1 MLKVQNLSISFD
13 GKQVFEDLTF
23 IVNDKEK
30 VGLIGRN
37 GSGKTTLFK
46 ILSGRI
52 KDYEG
57 EVSIPKGY
65 KIGYLEQHLKFT
77 EKTVIEE
84 ACLALP
90 DYKRNCVWDA
100 EKILSQLGFSEEDK
114 RKNPQE
120 FSGGWQIRL
129 NLAKLLISEPNI
141 LLLDEPTNYLDIISI
156 RWLKQF
162 LKDYNGAIILIT
174 HDRSFMDDIIDHT
187 IIIHRGESIKITGNT
202 QDMYEKIATDEETYE
217 KSRINLNKKKEQI
230 QKYIDRFRYKA
241 RLASGVQSKIKM
253 VEKMGEKEKLSNI
266 ESLDFDFK
274 YKEFTGNS
282 NMVNIDDLSFGYGK
296 ENLLINRLSFKI
308 EKGDK
313 ICVIGK
319 NGKGKSTLLK
329 LLIGELKQLE
339 GSIKTNAKTEI
350 GYFGQTNIDRLNPNN
365 TIEEELRTVNISLP
379 RPIILAT
386 AGRMMFSGDNAQ
398 KRINVLSGGEK
409 SRVSLG
415 KIILTPCNL
424 LILDEPTNHLDMESC
439 EALCVAIENFKG
451 ASVIV
456 SHNEYL
462 LNNIANK
469 LIVFDDG
476 KVFLFEG
483 NYQDFLKKI
492 GWKSEIKVK
501 KIKEDKQ
508 KIIQDKPKFNKKEKD
523 KLEKIIFEKELML
536 EELLEKQDYKS
547 YGILQKEVEEL
558 MIKLEKMI
566 ELKTKNM
573 QNIE

>member
-1 MLKVQNLSISFD
+1 MLKVQDLSISFD
-13 GKQVFEDLTF
+13 GKQVFENLNF
-23 IVNDKEK
+23 VVNDKEK

-37 GSGKTTLFK
+37 GCGKTTLFK
-46 ILSGRI
+46 ILSGKT

-65 KIGYLEQHLKFT
+65 KVGYLEQHLQFT
-77 EKTVIEE
+77 QETVLEE

-90 DYKRNCVWDA
+90 EYKKEAIWDA
-100 EKILSQLGFSEEDK
+100 EKILTKLGFSEEDK
-114 RKNPQE
+114 QKSPQE

-174 HDRSFMDDIIDHT
+174 HDRTFMDEIIDHT
-187 IIIHRGESIKITGNT
+187 IIIYRGSSIKITGNT
-202 QDMYEKIATDEETYE
+202 QDMYDKIATDEETYE

-253 VEKMGEKEKLSNI
+253 VEKMGEMEKLSNI

-274 YKEFTGNS
+274 YQEFTGNA
-282 NMVNIDDLSFGYGK
+282 NMVNVDNLFFGYDK
-296 ENLLINRLSFKI
+296 DKPLIKDLSFKI
-308 EKGDK
+308 QKGDK
-313 ICVIGK
+313 VCVIGK
-319 NGKGKSTLLK
+319 NEKGKSTLLK
-329 LLIGELKQLE
+329 ILIGELQKDK
-339 GSIKTNAKTEI
+339 GDIVINAKTKI
-350 GYFGQTNIDRLNPNN
+350 GYFGQTNIDRLNLNN

-379 RPIILAT
+379 RTTILAT
-386 AGRMMFSGDNAQ
+386 AGKMLFSGDSAQ
-398 KRINVLSGGEK
+398 KRISVLSGGEK

-424 LILDEPTNHLDMESC
+424 LVLDEPTNHLDIESC
-439 EALCVAIENFKG
+439 EALCEAIENFKG
-451 ASVIV
+451 ASIIV

-469 LIVFDDG
+469 LIVFDND
-476 KVFLFEG
+476 KTFLFEG

-492 GWKSEIKVK
+492 GWVSEKENKIIKIEK
-501 KIKEDKQ
+501 NKTIKEEK
-508 KIIQDKPKFNKKEKD
+508 KFNKKEKD
-523 KLEKIIFEKELML
+523 KLENLIFQKELML
-536 EELLEKQDYKS
+536 EELLEKQDYKG
-547 YGILQKEVEEL
+547 YGILQKEVDEL
-558 MIKLEKMI
+558 MIKLDEMI
-566 ELKTKNM
+566 KIMKNKK
-573 QNIE
+573 

>member
-1 MLKVQNLSISFD
+1 MLKVQDLSISFD
-13 GKQVFEDLTF
+13 GKQIFDNLNF
-23 IVNDKEK
+23 IINDKEK

-37 GSGKTTLFK
+37 GCGKTTLFK
-46 ILSGRI
+46 ILSGKI

-65 KIGYLEQHLKFT
+65 KVGYLEQHLQFT
-77 EKTVIEE
+77 QETVLEE

-90 DYKRNCVWDA
+90 EYKKEATWDA
-100 EKILSQLGFSEEDK
+100 EKILTQLGFSEEDK
-114 RKNPQE
+114 QKSPQE

-174 HDRSFMDDIIDHT
+174 HDRTFMDEIIDHT
-187 IIIHRGESIKITGNT
+187 IIIYRGSSIKITGNT
-202 QDMYEKIATDEETYE
+202 QDMYDKIATDEETYE

-253 VEKMGEKEKLSNI
+253 VEKMGEMEKLANI

-274 YKEFTGNS
+274 YQEFTGNA
-282 NMVNIDDLSFGYGK
+282 NMVNVDNLFFGYDK
-296 ENLLINRLSFKI
+296 DKPLIKDLSFKI
-308 EKGDK
+308 QKGDK
-313 ICVIGK
+313 VCVIGK

-329 LLIGELKQLE
+329 ILIGELQKDKGDLV
-339 GSIKTNAKTEI
+339 INAKTKI
-350 GYFGQTNIDRLNPNN
+350 GYFGQTNIDRLNLNN

-379 RPIILAT
+379 RTTILAT
-386 AGRMMFSGDNAQ
+386 AGKMLFSGDSAQ
-398 KRINVLSGGEK
+398 KRISVLSGGEK

-424 LILDEPTNHLDMESC
+424 LVLDEPTNHLDIESC
-439 EALCVAIENFKG
+439 EALCEAIENFKG
-451 ASVIV
+451 SSIIV

-469 LIVFDDG
+469 LIVFDND
-476 KVFLFEG
+476 KTFLFEG

-492 GWKSEIKVK
+492 GWTSEKENKTIKVEK
-501 KIKEDKQ
+501 NKTIKEEK
-508 KIIQDKPKFNKKEKD
+508 KFNRKEKD
-523 KLEKIIFEKELML
+523 KLENLIFKKELML
-536 EELLEKQDYKS
+536 EELLEKQDYKG
-547 YGILQKEVEEL
+547 YGILQKEVDEL
-558 MIKLEKMI
+558 MIKLDEMI
-566 ELKTKNM
+566 KLMKNK
-573 QNIE
+573 E

>member
-1 MLKVQNLSISFD
+1 MLKVQDLSISFD
-13 GKQVFEDLTF
+13 GKQIFDNLNF
-23 IVNDKEK
+23 IINDKEK

-37 GSGKTTLFK
+37 GCGKTTLFK
-46 ILSGRI
+46 ILSGKI

-65 KIGYLEQHLKFT
+65 KVGYLEQHLQFT
-77 EKTVIEE
+77 QETVLEE

-90 DYKRNCVWDA
+90 EYKKEATWDA
-100 EKILSQLGFSEEDK
+100 EKILTQLGFSEEDK
-114 RKNPQE
+114 QKSPQE

-174 HDRSFMDDIIDHT
+174 HDRTFMDEIIDHT
-187 IIIHRGESIKITGNT
+187 IIIYRGSSIKITGNT
-202 QDMYEKIATDEETYE
+202 QDMYDKIATDEETYE

-253 VEKMGEKEKLSNI
+253 VEKMGEMEKLANI

-274 YKEFTGNS
+274 YQEFTGNA
-282 NMVNIDDLSFGYGK
+282 NMVNVDNLFFGYDK
-296 ENLLINRLSFKI
+296 DKPLIKDLSFKI
-308 EKGDK
+308 QKGDK

-329 LLIGELKQLE
+329 ILIGELQKDKGDLV
-339 GSIKTNAKTEI
+339 INAKTKI
-350 GYFGQTNIDRLNPNN
+350 GYFGQTNIDRLNLNN

-379 RPIILAT
+379 RTTILAT
-386 AGRMMFSGDNAQ
+386 AGKMLFSGDSAQ
-398 KRINVLSGGEK
+398 KRISVLSGGEK

-424 LILDEPTNHLDMESC
+424 LVLDEPTNHLDIESC
-439 EALCVAIENFKG
+439 EALCEAIENFKG
-451 ASVIV
+451 ASIIV

-469 LIVFDDG
+469 LIVFDND
-476 KVFLFEG
+476 KTFLFEG

-492 GWKSEIKVK
+492 GWASEKENKTIKVEK
-501 KIKEDKQ
+501 NKTIKEEK
-508 KIIQDKPKFNKKEKD
+508 KFNKKEKD
-523 KLEKIIFEKELML
+523 KLENLIFKKELML
-536 EELLEKQDYKS
+536 EELLEKQDYKG
-547 YGILQKEVEEL
+547 YGILQKEVDEL
-558 MIKLEKMI
+558 MIKLDEMI
-566 ELKTKNM
+566 KIMKNK
-573 QNIE
+573 

>member
-13 GKQVFEDLTF
+13 GKEVFNDLNF

-30 VGLIGRN
+30 IGLIGRN

-46 ILSGRI
+46 ILSGKI
-52 KDYEG
+52 KDYDG

-65 KIGYLEQHLKFT
+65 RIGYLEQYLNFKQ
-77 EKTVIEE
+77 KTVIDE

-90 DYKRNCVWDA
+90 EYKKNAVWDA
-100 EKILSQLGFSEEDK
+100 EKILTELGFSEEDK
-114 RKNPQE
+114 NKSPIE

-129 NLAKLLISEPNI
+129 NLAKILISEPDI
-141 LLLDEPTNYLDIISI
+141 LLLDEPTNYLDILSI
-156 RWLKQF
+156 RWLKKF
-162 LKDYNGAIILIT
+162 LKNYKGALILIT

-187 IIIHRGESIKITGNT
+187 IIIHRGTSIKITGNT
-202 QDMYEKIATDEETYE
+202 QDMYDKIAIDEETYE
-217 KSRINLNKKKEQI
+217 KSRINLNKKKAQI

-274 YKEFTGNS
+274 YKDFSGNS
-282 NMVNIDDLSFGYGK
+282 NMITVDNIYFGYEK
-296 ENLLINRLSFKI
+296 NNQLIKNLSFKI
-308 EKGDK
+308 QKGDK

-329 LLIGELKQLE
+329 ILIGELKQNS
-339 GSIKTNAKTEI
+339 GDIKINSKTEI
-350 GYFGQTNIDRLNPNN
+350 GYFGQTNIQTLNSNN
-365 TIEEELRTVNISLP
+365 TIEEELRTVNSSLP
-379 RPIILAT
+379 RPILLAT
-386 AGRMMFSGDNAQ
+386 AGKMMFSGDDSQ

-439 EALCVAIENFKG
+439 EALMSALEDFEG

-462 LNNIANK
+462 LNNVANK
-469 LIVFDDG
+469 LIVFDNNET
-476 KVFLFEG
+476 FLFDG
-483 NYQDFLKKI
+483 NYKDFLIKI
-492 GWKSEIKVK
+492 GWKNEEKVEKQKEIKEK
-501 KIKEDKQ
+501 TIIKQ
-508 KIIQDKPKFNKKEKD
+508 KPKFNKKEKE
-523 KLEKIIFEKELML
+523 KLENIIFEKELLL
-536 EELLEKQDYKS
+536 EELLEKQDYKGYS
-547 YGILQKEVEEL
+547 ILQKEVEILEQ
-558 MIKLEKMI
+558 KLE
-566 ELKTKNM
+566 
-573 QNIE
+573 NIIKENNN

>member
-1 MLKVQNLSISFD
+1 MLKVQDLSISFD
-13 GKQVFEDLTF
+13 GKQVFENLNF
-23 IVNDKEK
+23 VVNDKEK

-37 GSGKTTLFK
+37 GCGKTTLFK
-46 ILSGRI
+46 ILSGKI

-65 KIGYLEQHLKFT
+65 KVGYLEQHLQFIQ
-77 EKTVIEE
+77 ETVLEE

-90 DYKRNCVWDA
+90 EYKKEATWDA
-100 EKILSQLGFSEEDK
+100 EKILTQLGFSEEDK
-114 RKNPQE
+114 QKSPQE

-174 HDRSFMDDIIDHT
+174 HDRTFMDEIIDHT
-187 IIIHRGESIKITGNT
+187 IIIYRGSSIKITGNT
-202 QDMYEKIATDEETYE
+202 QDMYDKIATDEETYE

-241 RLASGVQSKIKM
+241 RLAGGVQSKIKM
-253 VEKMGEKEKLSNI
+253 VEKMGEMEKLANI

-274 YKEFTGNS
+274 YQEFTGNA
-282 NMVNIDDLSFGYGK
+282 NMVNVDNLFFGYDK
-296 ENLLINRLSFKI
+296 DKPLIKDLSFKI
-308 EKGDK
+308 QKGDK

-329 LLIGELKQLE
+329 ILIGELQKDKGDLV
-339 GSIKTNAKTEI
+339 INAKTKI
-350 GYFGQTNIDRLNPNN
+350 GYFGQTNIDRLNLNN
-365 TIEEELRTVNISLP
+365 TIEEELRTVNIFLP
-379 RPIILAT
+379 RTTILAT
-386 AGRMMFSGDNAQ
+386 AGKMLFSGDSAQ
-398 KRINVLSGGEK
+398 KRISVLSGGEK

-424 LILDEPTNHLDMESC
+424 LVLDEPTNHLDIESC
-439 EALCVAIENFKG
+439 EALCEAIENFKG
-451 ASVIV
+451 ASIIV

-469 LIVFDDG
+469 LIIFDND
-476 KVFLFEG
+476 KTFLFEG

-492 GWKSEIKVK
+492 GWASEKENKIIKIEK
-501 KIKEDKQ
+501 NKTIKEEK
-508 KIIQDKPKFNKKEKD
+508 KFNKKEKD
-523 KLEKIIFEKELML
+523 KLENLIFQKELML
-536 EELLEKQDYKS
+536 EELLEKQDYKG
-547 YGILQKEVEEL
+547 YGILQKEVDEL
-558 MIKLEKMI
+558 MIKLDEMI
-566 ELKTKNM
+566 KIMKNKK
-573 QNIE
+573 

>member
-1 MLKVQNLSISFD
+1 MLKVQDLSISFD
-13 GKQVFEDLTF
+13 GKQVFENLNF
-23 IVNDKEK
+23 VINDKEK

-37 GSGKTTLFK
+37 GCGKTTLFK
-46 ILSGRI
+46 ILSGKI

-65 KIGYLEQHLKFT
+65 KVGYLEQHLQFT
-77 EKTVIEE
+77 QETVLEE

-90 DYKRNCVWDA
+90 EYKKEATWDA
-100 EKILSQLGFSEEDK
+100 EKILTQLGFSEEDK
-114 RKNPQE
+114 QKSPQE

-174 HDRSFMDDIIDHT
+174 HDRTFMDEIIDHT
-187 IIIHRGESIKITGNT
+187 IIIYRGSSIKITGNT
-202 QDMYEKIATDEETYE
+202 QDMYDKIATDEETYE

-253 VEKMGEKEKLSNI
+253 VEKMGEMEKLANI

-274 YKEFTGNS
+274 YQEFTGNA
-282 NMVNIDDLSFGYGK
+282 NMLNVDNLFFGYDK
-296 ENLLINRLSFKI
+296 DQPLIKDLSFKI
-308 EKGDK
+308 QKGDK

-329 LLIGELKQLE
+329 ILIGELQKDK
-339 GSIKTNAKTEI
+339 GDIVVNSKTQI
-350 GYFGQTNIDRLNPNN
+350 GYFGQTNIDRLNLNN

-379 RPIILAT
+379 RTTILAT
-386 AGRMMFSGDNAQ
+386 AGKMLFSGDSAQ
-398 KRINVLSGGEK
+398 KRISVLSGGEK

-424 LILDEPTNHLDMESC
+424 LVLDEPTNHLDIESC
-439 EALCVAIENFKG
+439 EALCEAIENFKG
-451 ASVIV
+451 ASIIV

-469 LIVFDDG
+469 LIVFDND
-476 KVFLFEG
+476 KTFLFEG
-483 NYQDFLKKI
+483 NYQDFLNKI
-492 GWKSEIKVK
+492 GWASEKENKTIKVEK
-501 KIKEDKQ
+501 NKTIKEEK
-508 KIIQDKPKFNKKEKD
+508 KFNKKEKD
-523 KLEKIIFEKELML
+523 KLENLIFQKELML
-536 EELLEKQDYKS
+536 EELLEKQDYKG
-547 YGILQKEVEEL
+547 YGILQKEVDEL
-558 MIKLEKMI
+558 MIKLDEMI
-566 ELKTKNM
+566 KIIKNKK
-573 QNIE
+573 

>member
-1 MLKVQNLSISFD
+1 MLKVQDLSISFD
-13 GKQVFEDLTF
+13 GKQIFDNLNF
-23 IVNDKEK
+23 IINDKEK

-37 GSGKTTLFK
+37 GCGKTTLFK
-46 ILSGRI
+46 ILSGKI

-65 KIGYLEQHLKFT
+65 KVGYLEQHLQFT
-77 EKTVIEE
+77 QETVLEE

-90 DYKRNCVWDA
+90 EYKKEATWDA
-100 EKILSQLGFSEEDK
+100 EKILTQLGFSEEDK
-114 RKNPQE
+114 QKSPQE

-162 LKDYNGAIILIT
+162 LQDYNGAIILIT
-174 HDRSFMDDIIDHT
+174 HDRTFMDEIIDHT
-187 IIIHRGESIKITGNT
+187 IIIYRGSSIKITGNT
-202 QDMYEKIATDEETYE
+202 QDMYDKIATDEETYE

-241 RLASGVQSKIKM
+241 RLAGGVQSKIKM
-253 VEKMGEKEKLSNI
+253 VEKMGEMEKLANI

-274 YKEFTGNS
+274 YQEFTGNA
-282 NMVNIDDLSFGYGK
+282 NMVNVDNLFFGYDK
-296 ENLLINRLSFKI
+296 DKPLIKDLSFKI
-308 EKGDK
+308 QKGDK

-329 LLIGELKQLE
+329 ILIGELQKDKGDLV
-339 GSIKTNAKTEI
+339 INTKTKI
-350 GYFGQTNIDRLNPNN
+350 GYFGQTNIDRLNLNN

-379 RPIILAT
+379 RTTILAT
-386 AGRMMFSGDNAQ
+386 AGKMLFSGDSAQ
-398 KRINVLSGGEK
+398 KRISVLSGGEK

-424 LILDEPTNHLDMESC
+424 LVLDEPTNHLDIESC
-439 EALCVAIENFKG
+439 EALCEAIENFKG
-451 ASVIV
+451 ASIIV

-469 LIVFDDG
+469 LIIFDND
-476 KVFLFEG
+476 KTFLFEG

-492 GWKSEIKVK
+492 GWVSEKENKIIKIEK
-501 KIKEDKQ
+501 NKTIKEEK
-508 KIIQDKPKFNKKEKD
+508 KFNKKEKD
-523 KLEKIIFEKELML
+523 KLENLIFQKELML
-536 EELLEKQDYKS
+536 EELLEKQDYKG
-547 YGILQKEVEEL
+547 YGILQKEVDEL
-558 MIKLEKMI
+558 MIKLDEMI
-566 ELKTKNM
+566 KIMKNKK
-573 QNIE
+573 

>member
-1 MLKVQNLSISFD
+1 MLKVQDLSISFD
-13 GKQVFEDLTF
+13 GKQIFGNLNF
-23 IVNDKEK
+23 IINDKEK

-37 GSGKTTLFK
+37 GCGKTTLFK
-46 ILSGRI
+46 ILSGKI

-65 KIGYLEQHLKFT
+65 KVGYLEQHLQFT
-77 EKTVIEE
+77 QETVLEE

-90 DYKRNCVWDA
+90 EYKKEATWDA
-100 EKILSQLGFSEEDK
+100 EKILTQLGFSEEDK
-114 RKNPQE
+114 QKSPQE

-174 HDRSFMDDIIDHT
+174 HDRTFMDEIIDHT
-187 IIIHRGESIKITGNT
+187 IIIYRGSSIKITGNT
-202 QDMYEKIATDEETYE
+202 QDMYDKIATDEETYE

-253 VEKMGEKEKLSNI
+253 VEKMGEMEKLANI

-274 YKEFTGNS
+274 YQEFTGNA
-282 NMVNIDDLSFGYGK
+282 NMVNVDNLFFGYDK
-296 ENLLINRLSFKI
+296 DKPLIKDLSFKI
-308 EKGDK
+308 QKGDK
-313 ICVIGK
+313 VCVIGK

-329 LLIGELKQLE
+329 ILIGELQKDKGDLV
-339 GSIKTNAKTEI
+339 INAKTKI
-350 GYFGQTNIDRLNPNN
+350 GYFGQTNIDRLNLNN

-379 RPIILAT
+379 RTTILAT
-386 AGRMMFSGDNAQ
+386 AGKMLFSGDSAQ
-398 KRINVLSGGEK
+398 KRISVLSGGEK

-424 LILDEPTNHLDMESC
+424 LVLDEPTNHLDIESC
-439 EALCVAIENFKG
+439 EALCEAIENFKG
-451 ASVIV
+451 ASIIV

-469 LIVFDDG
+469 LIVFDND
-476 KVFLFEG
+476 KTFLFEG

-492 GWKSEIKVK
+492 GWASEKENKTIKVEK
-501 KIKEDKQ
+501 NKTIKEEK
-508 KIIQDKPKFNKKEKD
+508 KFNKKEKD
-523 KLEKIIFEKELML
+523 KLENLIFKKELML
-536 EELLEKQDYKS
+536 EELLEKQDYKG
-547 YGILQKEVEEL
+547 YGILQKEVDEL
-558 MIKLEKMI
+558 MIKLDEMI
-566 ELKTKNM
+566 KIMKNK
-573 QNIE
+573 E

>member
-1 MLKVQNLSISFD
+1 MLKVQDLSISFD
-13 GKQVFEDLTF
+13 GKQIFDNLNF
-23 IVNDKEK
+23 IINDKEK

-37 GSGKTTLFK
+37 GCGKTTLFK
-46 ILSGRI
+46 ILSGKI

-65 KIGYLEQHLKFT
+65 KVGYLEQHLQFT
-77 EKTVIEE
+77 QETVLEE

-90 DYKRNCVWDA
+90 EYKKEATWDA
-100 EKILSQLGFSEEDK
+100 EKILTQLGFSEEDK
-114 RKNPQE
+114 QKSPQE

-162 LKDYNGAIILIT
+162 LQDYNGAIILIT
-174 HDRSFMDDIIDHT
+174 HDRTFMDEIIDHT
-187 IIIHRGESIKITGNT
+187 IIIYRGSSIKITGNT
-202 QDMYEKIATDEETYE
+202 QDMYDKIATDEETYE

-241 RLASGVQSKIKM
+241 RLAGGVQSKIKM
-253 VEKMGEKEKLSNI
+253 VEKMGEMEKLANI

-274 YKEFTGNS
+274 YQEFTGNA
-282 NMVNIDDLSFGYGK
+282 NMVNVDNLFFGYDK
-296 ENLLINRLSFKI
+296 DKPLIKDLSFKI
-308 EKGDK
+308 QKGDK

-329 LLIGELKQLE
+329 ILIGELQKDKGDLV
-339 GSIKTNAKTEI
+339 INAKTKI
-350 GYFGQTNIDRLNPNN
+350 GYFGQTNIDRLNLNN
-365 TIEEELRTVNISLP
+365 TIEEELRTVNIFLP
-379 RPIILAT
+379 RTTILAT
-386 AGRMMFSGDNAQ
+386 AGKMLFSGDSAQ
-398 KRINVLSGGEK
+398 KRISVLSGGEK

-424 LILDEPTNHLDMESC
+424 LVLDEPTNHLDIESC
-439 EALCVAIENFKG
+439 EALCEAIENFKG
-451 ASVIV
+451 ASIIV

-469 LIVFDDG
+469 LIIFDND
-476 KVFLFEG
+476 KTFLFEG

-492 GWKSEIKVK
+492 GWASEKENKIIKIEK
-501 KIKEDKQ
+501 NKTIKEEK
-508 KIIQDKPKFNKKEKD
+508 KFNKKEKD
-523 KLEKIIFEKELML
+523 KLENLIFQKELML
-536 EELLEKQDYKS
+536 EELLEKQDYKG
-547 YGILQKEVEEL
+547 YGILQKEVDEL
-558 MIKLEKMI
+558 MNKLDEMIKIM
-566 ELKTKNM
+566 KNK
-573 QNIE
+573 E

>member
-1 MLKVQNLSISFD
+1 MLKVQDLSISFD
-13 GKQVFEDLTF
+13 GKQIFNDLNF

-37 GSGKTTLFK
+37 GCGKTTLFK
-46 ILSGRI
+46 ILSGKI

-65 KIGYLEQHLKFT
+65 KVGYLEQHLQFT
-77 EKTVIEE
+77 QETVLEE

-90 DYKRNCVWDA
+90 EYKKEATWDA
-100 EKILSQLGFSEEDK
+100 EKILTQLGFSEEEEQK
-114 RKNPQE
+114 SPQE

-174 HDRSFMDDIIDHT
+174 HDRNFMDEIIDHT
-187 IIIHRGESIKITGNT
+187 IIIYRGSSIKITGNT
-202 QDMYEKIATDEETYE
+202 QDMYDKIATDEETYE

-253 VEKMGEKEKLSNI
+253 VEKMGEMEKLANI

-274 YKEFTGNS
+274 YQEFTGNA
-282 NMVNIDDLSFGYGK
+282 NMVNIDNLFFGYDK
-296 ENLLINRLSFKI
+296 DKPLIKDLSFKI
-308 EKGDK
+308 QKGDK
-313 ICVIGK
+313 VCIIGK

-329 LLIGELKQLE
+329 ILIGELQKDK
-339 GSIKTNAKTEI
+339 GDIVINAKTKI
-350 GYFGQTNIDRLNPNN
+350 GYFGQTNIDRLNLNN
-365 TIEEELRTVNISLP
+365 TIEEELRTVNVSLP
-379 RPIILAT
+379 RTTILAT
-386 AGRMMFSGDNAQ
+386 AGKMLFSGDSAQ
-398 KRINVLSGGEK
+398 KRISVLSGGEK

-424 LILDEPTNHLDMESC
+424 LVLDEPTNHLDIESC
-439 EALCVAIENFKG
+439 EALCEAIENFKG
-451 ASVIV
+451 ASIIV

-469 LIVFDDG
+469 LIVFDND
-476 KVFLFEG
+476 KTFLFEG

-492 GWKSEIKVK
+492 GWASEKENKTIKVEK
-501 KIKEDKQ
+501 NKTIKEEK
-508 KIIQDKPKFNKKEKD
+508 KFNKKEKD
-523 KLEKIIFEKELML
+523 KLENLIFKKELML
-536 EELLEKQDYKS
+536 EELLEKQDYKG
-547 YGILQKEVEEL
+547 YGILQKEVDEL
-558 MIKLEKMI
+558 MIKLDEMI
-566 ELKTKNM
+566 KIMKNK
-573 QNIE
+573 E

>member
-1 MLKVQNLSISFD
+1 MLKVQDLSISFD
-13 GKQVFEDLTF
+13 GKQIFDNLNF
-23 IVNDKEK
+23 IINDKEK

-37 GSGKTTLFK
+37 GCGKTTLFK
-46 ILSGRI
+46 ILSGKI

-65 KIGYLEQHLKFT
+65 KVGYLEQHLQFT
-77 EKTVIEE
+77 QETVLEE

-90 DYKRNCVWDA
+90 EYKKEATWDA
-100 EKILSQLGFSEEDK
+100 EKILTQLGFSEEDK
-114 RKNPQE
+114 QKSPQE

-174 HDRSFMDDIIDHT
+174 HDRTFMDEIIDHT
-187 IIIHRGESIKITGNT
+187 IIIYRGSSIKITGNT
-202 QDMYEKIATDEETYE
+202 QDMYDKIATDEETYE

-253 VEKMGEKEKLSNI
+253 VEKMGEMEKLANI

-274 YKEFTGNS
+274 YQEFTGNA
-282 NMVNIDDLSFGYGK
+282 NMVNVDNLFFGYDK
-296 ENLLINRLSFKI
+296 DKPLIKDLSFKI
-308 EKGDK
+308 QKGDK
-313 ICVIGK
+313 VCVIGK

-329 LLIGELKQLE
+329 ILIGELQKDKGDLV
-339 GSIKTNAKTEI
+339 INAKTKI
-350 GYFGQTNIDRLNPNN
+350 GYFGQTNIDRLNLNN

-379 RPIILAT
+379 RTTILAT
-386 AGRMMFSGDNAQ
+386 AGKMLFSGDSAQ
-398 KRINVLSGGEK
+398 KRISVLSGGEK

-424 LILDEPTNHLDMESC
+424 LVLDEPTNHLDIESC
-439 EALCVAIENFKG
+439 EALCEAIENFKG
-451 ASVIV
+451 ASIIV

-469 LIVFDDG
+469 LIVFDND
-476 KVFLFEG
+476 KTFLFEG

-492 GWKSEIKVK
+492 GWASEKENKTIKVEK
-501 KIKEDKQ
+501 NKTIKEEK
-508 KIIQDKPKFNKKEKD
+508 KFNKKEKD
-523 KLEKIIFEKELML
+523 KLENLIFKKELML
-536 EELLEKQDYKS
+536 EELLEKQDYKG
-547 YGILQKEVEEL
+547 YGILQKEVDEL
-558 MIKLEKMI
+558 MIKLDEMI
-566 ELKTKNM
+566 KIMKNK
-573 QNIE
+573 E

>member
-1 MLKVQNLSISFD
+1 MLKVQDLSISFD
-13 GKQVFEDLTF
+13 GKQIFDSLNF

-37 GSGKTTLFK
+37 GCGKTTLFK
-46 ILSGRI
+46 ILSGKI

-65 KIGYLEQHLKFT
+65 KVGYLEQHLQFT
-77 EKTVIEE
+77 QETVLEE

-90 DYKRNCVWDA
+90 EYKKEAIWDA
-100 EKILSQLGFSEEDK
+100 EKILTQLGFSEEEK
-114 RKNPQE
+114 QKSPQE

-174 HDRSFMDDIIDHT
+174 HDRNFMDEIIDHT
-187 IIIHRGESIKITGNT
+187 IIIYRGTSIKITGNT
-202 QDMYEKIATDEETYE
+202 QDMYDKIATDEETYE

-253 VEKMGEKEKLSNI
+253 VEKMGEMEKLSNI

-274 YKEFTGNS
+274 YQEFTGNA
-282 NMVNIDDLSFGYGK
+282 NMVNVDNLFFGYDK
-296 ENLLINRLSFKI
+296 DKPLIKDLSFKI
-308 EKGDK
+308 QKGDK

-329 LLIGELKQLE
+329 ILIGELQKDK
-339 GSIKTNAKTEI
+339 GDIVINAKTKI
-350 GYFGQTNIDRLNPNN
+350 GYFGQTNIDRLNLNN
-365 TIEEELRTVNISLP
+365 TIEEELRTVNVSLP
-379 RPIILAT
+379 RTTILAT
-386 AGRMMFSGDNAQ
+386 AGKMLFSGDSAQ
-398 KRINVLSGGEK
+398 KRISVLSGGEK

-424 LILDEPTNHLDMESC
+424 LVLDEPTNHLDIESC
-439 EALCVAIENFKG
+439 EALCEAIENFKG
-451 ASVIV
+451 ASIIV

-469 LIVFDDG
+469 LIVFDND
-476 KVFLFEG
+476 KTFLFEG

-492 GWKSEIKVK
+492 GWVSEKENKTIKVEK
-501 KIKEDKQ
+501 NKTIKEEKN
-508 KIIQDKPKFNKKEKD
+508 FNKKEKD
-523 KLEKIIFEKELML
+523 KLENLIFKKELML
-536 EELLEKQDYKS
+536 EELLEKQDYKG
-547 YGILQKEVEEL
+547 YGILQKEVDEL
-558 MIKLEKMI
+558 MIKLDEMI
-566 ELKTKNM
+566 KLMKNK
-573 QNIE
+573 

>member
-1 MLKVQNLSISFD
+1 MLKVQDLSILFD
-13 GKQVFEDLTF
+13 GKQIFDNLNF
-23 IVNDKEK
+23 IINDKEK

-37 GSGKTTLFK
+37 GCGKTTLFK
-46 ILSGRI
+46 ILSGKI

-65 KIGYLEQHLKFT
+65 KVGYLEQHLQFT
-77 EKTVIEE
+77 QETVLEE

-90 DYKRNCVWDA
+90 EYKKEATWDA
-100 EKILSQLGFSEEDK
+100 EKILTQLGFSEEDK
-114 RKNPQE
+114 QKSPQE

-174 HDRSFMDDIIDHT
+174 HDRTFMDEIIDHT
-187 IIIHRGESIKITGNT
+187 IIIYRGSSIKITGNT
-202 QDMYEKIATDEETYE
+202 QDMYDKIATDEETYE

-241 RLASGVQSKIKM
+241 RLAGGVQSKIKM
-253 VEKMGEKEKLSNI
+253 VEKMGEMEKLANI

-274 YKEFTGNS
+274 YQEFTGNA
-282 NMVNIDDLSFGYGK
+282 NMVNVDNLFFGYDK
-296 ENLLINRLSFKI
+296 DKPLIKDLSFKI
-308 EKGDK
+308 QKGDK

-329 LLIGELKQLE
+329 ILIGELQKDKGDLV
-339 GSIKTNAKTEI
+339 INTKTKI
-350 GYFGQTNIDRLNPNN
+350 GYFGQTNIDRLNLNN
-365 TIEEELRTVNISLP
+365 TIEEELRTVNIFLP
-379 RPIILAT
+379 RTTILAT
-386 AGRMMFSGDNAQ
+386 AGKMLFSGDSAQ
-398 KRINVLSGGEK
+398 KRISVLSGGEK

-424 LILDEPTNHLDMESC
+424 LVLDEPTNHLDIESC
-439 EALCVAIENFKG
+439 EALCEAIENFKG
-451 ASVIV
+451 ASIIV

-469 LIVFDDG
+469 LIVFDND
-476 KVFLFEG
+476 KTFLFEG

-492 GWKSEIKVK
+492 GWASEKENKTIKVEK
-501 KIKEDKQ
+501 NKNIKEEK
-508 KIIQDKPKFNKKEKD
+508 KFNKKEKD
-523 KLEKIIFEKELML
+523 KLENLIFKKELML
-536 EELLEKQDYKS
+536 EELLEKQDYKG
-547 YGILQKEVEEL
+547 YGILQKEVDEL
-558 MIKLEKMI
+558 MIKLDEMI
-566 ELKTKNM
+566 KIMKNK
-573 QNIE
+573 E

>member
-1 MLKVQNLSISFD
+1 MLKVQDLSISFD
-13 GKQVFEDLTF
+13 GKQVFENLNF
-23 IVNDKEK
+23 VINDKEK

-37 GSGKTTLFK
+37 GCGKTTLFK
-46 ILSGRI
+46 ILSGKI

-65 KIGYLEQHLKFT
+65 KVGYLEQHLQFT
-77 EKTVIEE
+77 QETVLEE

-90 DYKRNCVWDA
+90 EYKKEATWDA
-100 EKILSQLGFSEEDK
+100 EKILTQLGFSEEDK
-114 RKNPQE
+114 QKSPQE

-174 HDRSFMDDIIDHT
+174 HDRTFMDEIIDHT
-187 IIIHRGESIKITGNT
+187 IIIYRGSSIKITGNT
-202 QDMYEKIATDEETYE
+202 QDMYDKIATDEETYE

-253 VEKMGEKEKLSNI
+253 VEKMGEMEKLANI

-274 YKEFTGNS
+274 YQEFTGNA
-282 NMVNIDDLSFGYGK
+282 NMLNVDNLFFGYDK
-296 ENLLINRLSFKI
+296 DQPLIKDLSFKI
-308 EKGDK
+308 QKGDK

-329 LLIGELKQLE
+329 ILIGELQKDK
-339 GSIKTNAKTEI
+339 GDIVVNSKTQI
-350 GYFGQTNIDRLNPNN
+350 GYFGQTNIDRLNLNN

-379 RPIILAT
+379 RTTILAT
-386 AGRMMFSGDNAQ
+386 AGKMLFSGDSAQ
-398 KRINVLSGGEK
+398 KRISVLSGGEK

-424 LILDEPTNHLDMESC
+424 LVLDEPTNHLDIESC
-439 EALCVAIENFKG
+439 EALCEAIENFKG
-451 ASVIV
+451 ASIIV

-469 LIVFDDG
+469 LIVFDND
-476 KVFLFEG
+476 KTFLFEG
-483 NYQDFLKKI
+483 NYQDFLNKI
-492 GWKSEIKVK
+492 GWASEKENKTIKVEK
-501 KIKEDKQ
+501 NKTIKEEK
-508 KIIQDKPKFNKKEKD
+508 KFNKKEKD
-523 KLEKIIFEKELML
+523 KLENLIFQKELML
-536 EELLEKQDYKS
+536 EELLEKQDYKG
-547 YGILQKEVEEL
+547 YGILQKEVDEL
-558 MIKLEKMI
+558 MIKQNKI
-566 ELKTKNM
+566 IKIIKNKK
-573 QNIE
+573 

>member
-1 MLKVQNLSISFD
+1 MLKVQDLSISFD
-13 GKQVFEDLTF
+13 GKQVFENLNF
-23 IVNDKEK
+23 VVNDKEK

-37 GSGKTTLFK
+37 GCGKTTLFK
-46 ILSGRI
+46 ILSGKI

-65 KIGYLEQHLKFT
+65 KVGYLEQHLQFIQ
-77 EKTVIEE
+77 ETVLEE

-90 DYKRNCVWDA
+90 EYKKEATWDA
-100 EKILSQLGFSEEDK
+100 EKILTQLGFSEEDK
-114 RKNPQE
+114 QKSPQE

-174 HDRSFMDDIIDHT
+174 HDRTFMDEIIDHT
-187 IIIHRGESIKITGNT
+187 IIIYRGSSIKITGNT
-202 QDMYEKIATDEETYE
+202 QDMYDKIATDEETYE

-241 RLASGVQSKIKM
+241 RLAGGVQSKIKM
-253 VEKMGEKEKLSNI
+253 VEKMGEMEKLANI

-274 YKEFTGNS
+274 YQEFTGNA
-282 NMVNIDDLSFGYGK
+282 NMVNVDNLFFGYDK
-296 ENLLINRLSFKI
+296 DKPLIKDLSFKI
-308 EKGDK
+308 QKGDK

-329 LLIGELKQLE
+329 ILIGELQKDKGDLV
-339 GSIKTNAKTEI
+339 INAKTKI
-350 GYFGQTNIDRLNPNN
+350 GYFGQTNIDRLNLNN
-365 TIEEELRTVNISLP
+365 TIEEELRTVNIFLP
-379 RPIILAT
+379 RTTILAT
-386 AGRMMFSGDNAQ
+386 AGKMLFSGDSAQ
-398 KRINVLSGGEK
+398 KRISVLSGGEK

-424 LILDEPTNHLDMESC
+424 LVLDEPTNHLDIESC
-439 EALCVAIENFKG
+439 EALCEAIENFKG
-451 ASVIV
+451 ASIIV

-469 LIVFDDG
+469 LIIFDND
-476 KVFLFEG
+476 KTFLFEG

-492 GWKSEIKVK
+492 GWASEKENKIIKIEK
-501 KIKEDKQ
+501 NKTIKEEK
-508 KIIQDKPKFNKKEKD
+508 KFNKKEKD
-523 KLEKIIFEKELML
+523 KLENLIFQKELML
-536 EELLEKQDYKS
+536 EELLEKQDYIG
-547 YGILQKEVEEL
+547 YGILQKEVDEI
-558 MIKLEKMI
+558 MIKLDEMI
-566 ELKTKNM
+566 KIMKNKK
-573 QNIE
+573 

>member
-1 MLKVQNLSISFD
+1 MLKVQDLSISFD
-13 GKQVFEDLTF
+13 GKQIFDNLNF
-23 IVNDKEK
+23 IINDKEK

-37 GSGKTTLFK
+37 GCGKTTLFK
-46 ILSGRI
+46 ILSGKI

-57 EVSIPKGY
+57 EISIPKGY
-65 KIGYLEQHLKFT
+65 KVGYLEQHLQFT
-77 EKTVIEE
+77 QETVLEE

-90 DYKRNCVWDA
+90 EYKKEATWDA
-100 EKILSQLGFSEEDK
+100 EKILTQLGFSEEDK
-114 RKNPQE
+114 QKSPQE

-174 HDRSFMDDIIDHT
+174 HDRTFMDEIIDHT
-187 IIIHRGESIKITGNT
+187 IIIYRGSSIKITGNT
-202 QDMYEKIATDEETYE
+202 QDMYDKIATDEETYE

-241 RLASGVQSKIKM
+241 RLAGGVQSKIKM
-253 VEKMGEKEKLSNI
+253 VEKMGEMEKLANI

-274 YKEFTGNS
+274 YQEFTGNA
-282 NMVNIDDLSFGYGK
+282 NMVNVDNLFFGYDK
-296 ENLLINRLSFKI
+296 DKPLIKDLSFKI
-308 EKGDK
+308 QKGDK

-329 LLIGELKQLE
+329 ILIGELQKDKGDLV
-339 GSIKTNAKTEI
+339 INAKTKI
-350 GYFGQTNIDRLNPNN
+350 GYFGQTNIDRLNLNN
-365 TIEEELRTVNISLP
+365 TIEEELRTVNIFLP
-379 RPIILAT
+379 RTTILST
-386 AGRMMFSGDNAQ
+386 AGKMLFSGDSAQ
-398 KRINVLSGGEK
+398 KRISVLSGGEK

-424 LILDEPTNHLDMESC
+424 LVLDEPTNHLDIESC
-439 EALCVAIENFKG
+439 EALCEAIENFKG
-451 ASVIV
+451 ASIIV

-469 LIVFDDG
+469 LIVFDND
-476 KVFLFEG
+476 KTFLFEG

-492 GWKSEIKVK
+492 GWASEKENKIIKVEK
-501 KIKEDKQ
+501 NKTIKEEK
-508 KIIQDKPKFNKKEKD
+508 KFNKKEKD
-523 KLEKIIFEKELML
+523 KLENLIFKKELML
-536 EELLEKQDYKS
+536 EELLEKQDYKG
-547 YGILQKEVEEL
+547 YGILQKEVDEL
-558 MIKLEKMI
+558 MIKLDEMI
-566 ELKTKNM
+566 KIMKNK
-573 QNIE
+573 E

>member
-1 MLKVQNLSISFD
+1 MLKVQDLSISFD
-13 GKQVFEDLTF
+13 GKQVFENLNF
-23 IVNDKEK
+23 VVNDKEK

-37 GSGKTTLFK
+37 GCGKTTLFK
-46 ILSGRI
+46 ILSGKI

-65 KIGYLEQHLKFT
+65 KVGYLEQHLQFT
-77 EKTVIEE
+77 QETVLEE

-90 DYKRNCVWDA
+90 EYKKEATWDA
-100 EKILSQLGFSEEDK
+100 EKILTQLGFSEEDK
-114 RKNPQE
+114 QKSPQE

-174 HDRSFMDDIIDHT
+174 HDRTFMDEIIDHT
-187 IIIHRGESIKITGNT
+187 IIIYRGSSIKITGNT
-202 QDMYEKIATDEETYE
+202 QDMYDKIATDEETYE

-241 RLASGVQSKIKM
+241 RLAGGVQSKIKM
-253 VEKMGEKEKLSNI
+253 VEKMGEMEKLANI

-274 YKEFTGNS
+274 YQEFTGNA
-282 NMVNIDDLSFGYGK
+282 NMVNVDNLFFGYDK
-296 ENLLINRLSFKI
+296 DKPLIKDLSFKI
-308 EKGDK
+308 QKGDK

-329 LLIGELKQLE
+329 ILIGELQKDKGDLV
-339 GSIKTNAKTEI
+339 INTKTKI
-350 GYFGQTNIDRLNPNN
+350 GYFGQTNIDRLNLNN

-379 RPIILAT
+379 RTTILAT
-386 AGRMMFSGDNAQ
+386 AGKMLFSGDSAQ
-398 KRINVLSGGEK
+398 KRISVLSGGEK

-424 LILDEPTNHLDMESC
+424 LVLDEPTNHLDIESC
-439 EALCVAIENFKG
+439 EALCEAIENFKG
-451 ASVIV
+451 ASIIV

-469 LIVFDDG
+469 LIIFDND
-476 KVFLFEG
+476 KTFLFEG
-483 NYQDFLKKI
+483 NYQDFLNKI
-492 GWKSEIKVK
+492 GWASEKENKIIKIEK
-501 KIKEDKQ
+501 NKTIKEEK
-508 KIIQDKPKFNKKEKD
+508 KFNKKEKD
-523 KLEKIIFEKELML
+523 KLENLIFQKELML
-536 EELLEKQDYKS
+536 EELLEKQDYKG
-547 YGILQKEVEEL
+547 YGILQKEVDEL
-558 MIKLEKMI
+558 MIKLDEMI
-566 ELKTKNM
+566 KIMRNKK
-573 QNIE
+573 

>member
-1 MLKVQNLSISFD
+1 MLKVQDLSISFD
-13 GKQVFEDLTF
+13 GKQVFENLNF
-23 IVNDKEK
+23 VINDKEK

-37 GSGKTTLFK
+37 GCGKTTLFK
-46 ILSGRI
+46 ILSGKI

-65 KIGYLEQHLKFT
+65 KVGYLEQHLQFT
-77 EKTVIEE
+77 QETVLEE

-90 DYKRNCVWDA
+90 EYKKEATWDA
-100 EKILSQLGFSEEDK
+100 EKILTQLGFSEEDK
-114 RKNPQE
+114 QKSPQE

-162 LKDYNGAIILIT
+162 LQDYNGAIILIT
-174 HDRSFMDDIIDHT
+174 HDRTFMDEIIDHT
-187 IIIHRGESIKITGNT
+187 IIIYRGSSIKITGNT
-202 QDMYEKIATDEETYE
+202 QDMYDKIATDEETYE

-241 RLASGVQSKIKM
+241 RLAGGVQSKIKM
-253 VEKMGEKEKLSNI
+253 VEKMGEMEKLANI

-274 YKEFTGNS
+274 YQEFTGNA
-282 NMVNIDDLSFGYGK
+282 NMVNVDNLFFGYDK
-296 ENLLINRLSFKI
+296 DKPLIKDLSFKI
-308 EKGDK
+308 QKGDK

-329 LLIGELKQLE
+329 ILIGELQKDKGDLV
-339 GSIKTNAKTEI
+339 INTKTKI
-350 GYFGQTNIDRLNPNN
+350 GYFGQTNIDRLNLNN

-379 RPIILAT
+379 RTTILAT
-386 AGRMMFSGDNAQ
+386 AGKMLFSGDSAQ
-398 KRINVLSGGEK
+398 KRISVLSGGEK

-424 LILDEPTNHLDMESC
+424 LVLDEPTNHLDIESC
-439 EALCVAIENFKG
+439 EALCEAIENFKG
-451 ASVIV
+451 ASIIV

-469 LIVFDDG
+469 LIIFDND
-476 KVFLFEG
+476 KTFLFEG

-492 GWKSEIKVK
+492 GWVSEKENKTIKVEK
-501 KIKEDKQ
+501 NKTIKEEK
-508 KIIQDKPKFNKKEKD
+508 KFNKKEKD
-523 KLEKIIFEKELML
+523 KLENLIFQKELML
-536 EELLEKQDYKS
+536 EELLEKQDYKG
-547 YGILQKEVEEL
+547 YGILQKEVDEL
-558 MIKLEKMI
+558 MIKLDEMI
-566 ELKTKNM
+566 KIMKNKK
-573 QNIE
+573 

>member
-1 MLKVQNLSISFD
+1 MLKVQDLSISFD
-13 GKQVFEDLTF
+13 GKQVFENLNF
-23 IVNDKEK
+23 VVNDKEK

-37 GSGKTTLFK
+37 GCGKTTLFK
-46 ILSGRI
+46 ILSGKI

-65 KIGYLEQHLKFT
+65 KVGYLEQHLQFT
-77 EKTVIEE
+77 QETVLEE

-90 DYKRNCVWDA
+90 EYKKEAIWDA
-100 EKILSQLGFSEEDK
+100 EKILTKLGFSEEDK
-114 RKNPQE
+114 QKSPQE

-174 HDRSFMDDIIDHT
+174 HDRTFMDEIIDHT
-187 IIIHRGESIKITGNT
+187 IIIYRGSSIKITGNT
-202 QDMYEKIATDEETYE
+202 QDMYDKIATDEETYE

-241 RLASGVQSKIKM
+241 RLAGGVQSKIKM
-253 VEKMGEKEKLSNI
+253 VEKMGEMEKLANI

-274 YKEFTGNS
+274 YQEFTGNA
-282 NMVNIDDLSFGYGK
+282 NMVNVDNLFFGYDK
-296 ENLLINRLSFKI
+296 DQPLIKDLSFKI
-308 EKGDK
+308 QKGDK

-329 LLIGELKQLE
+329 ILIGELQKDKGDLV
-339 GSIKTNAKTEI
+339 INAKTKI
-350 GYFGQTNIDRLNPNN
+350 GYFGQTNIDRLNLNN
-365 TIEEELRTVNISLP
+365 TIEEELRTVNISLS
-379 RPIILAT
+379 RTTILAT
-386 AGRMMFSGDNAQ
+386 AGKMLFSGDSAQ
-398 KRINVLSGGEK
+398 KRISVLSGGEK

-424 LILDEPTNHLDMESC
+424 LVLDEPTNHLDIESC
-439 EALCVAIENFKG
+439 EALCEAIENFKG
-451 ASVIV
+451 ASIIV

-469 LIVFDDG
+469 LIVFDND
-476 KVFLFEG
+476 KTFLFEG
-483 NYQDFLKKI
+483 NYQDFLNKI
-492 GWKSEIKVK
+492 GWASEKENKIVK
-501 KIKEDKQ
+501 IEKNKIIKEEK
-508 KIIQDKPKFNKKEKD
+508 KFNKKEKD
-523 KLEKIIFEKELML
+523 KLENLIFQKELML
-536 EELLEKQDYKS
+536 EELLEKQDYKG
-547 YGILQKEVEEL
+547 YGILQKEVDEL
-558 MIKLEKMI
+558 MIKLDEMIKIIKNEK
-566 ELKTKNM
+566 
-573 QNIE
+573 

>member
-1 MLKVQNLSISFD
+1 MLKVQDLSISFD
-13 GKQVFEDLTF
+13 GKQVFENLNF
-23 IVNDKEK
+23 VVNDKEK

-37 GSGKTTLFK
+37 GCGKTTLFK
-46 ILSGRI
+46 ILSGKI

-65 KIGYLEQHLKFT
+65 KVGYLEQHLQFT
-77 EKTVIEE
+77 QETVLEE

-90 DYKRNCVWDA
+90 EYKKEATWDA
-100 EKILSQLGFSEEDK
+100 EKILTQLGFSEEDK
-114 RKNPQE
+114 QKSPQE

-141 LLLDEPTNYLDIISI
+141 LLLDEPTNYLDIISV

-174 HDRSFMDDIIDHT
+174 HDRTFMDEIIDHT
-187 IIIHRGESIKITGNT
+187 IIIYRGSSIKITGNT
-202 QDMYEKIATDEETYE
+202 QDMYDKIATDEETYE

-241 RLASGVQSKIKM
+241 RLAGGVQSKIKM
-253 VEKMGEKEKLSNI
+253 VEKMGEMEKLANI

-274 YKEFTGNS
+274 YQEFTGNA
-282 NMVNIDDLSFGYGK
+282 NMVNVDNLFFGYDK
-296 ENLLINRLSFKI
+296 DKPLIKDLSFKI
-308 EKGDK
+308 QKGDK

-329 LLIGELKQLE
+329 ILIGELQKDKGDLV
-339 GSIKTNAKTEI
+339 INTKTKI
-350 GYFGQTNIDRLNPNN
+350 GYFGQTNIDRLNLNN

-379 RPIILAT
+379 RTTILAT
-386 AGRMMFSGDNAQ
+386 AGKMLFSGDSAQ
-398 KRINVLSGGEK
+398 KRISVLSGGEK

-424 LILDEPTNHLDMESC
+424 LVLDEPTNHLDIESC
-439 EALCVAIENFKG
+439 EALCEAIENFKG
-451 ASVIV
+451 ASIIV

-469 LIVFDDG
+469 LIVFDND
-476 KVFLFEG
+476 KTFLFEG
-483 NYQDFLKKI
+483 NYQDFLNKI
-492 GWKSEIKVK
+492 GWASEKENKIIKIEK
-501 KIKEDKQ
+501 NKTIKEEK
-508 KIIQDKPKFNKKEKD
+508 KFNKKEKD
-523 KLEKIIFEKELML
+523 KLENLIFQKELML
-536 EELLEKQDYKS
+536 EELLEKQDYKG
-547 YGILQKEVEEL
+547 YGILQKEVDEL
-558 MIKLEKMI
+558 MIKLDEMI
-566 ELKTKNM
+566 KIMKN
-573 QNIE
+573 NK

>member
-1 MLKVQNLSISFD
+1 MLKVQDLSISFD
-13 GKQVFEDLTF
+13 GKQIFDNLNF
-23 IVNDKEK
+23 IINDKEK

-37 GSGKTTLFK
+37 GCGKTTLFK
-46 ILSGRI
+46 ILSGKI

-65 KIGYLEQHLKFT
+65 KVGYLEQHLQFT
-77 EKTVIEE
+77 QETVLEE

-90 DYKRNCVWDA
+90 EYKKEATWDA
-100 EKILSQLGFSEEDK
+100 EKILTQLGFSEEDK
-114 RKNPQE
+114 QKNPQE

-141 LLLDEPTNYLDIISI
+141 LLLDEPTNYLDIIYI

-174 HDRSFMDDIIDHT
+174 HDRTFMDEIIDHT
-187 IIIHRGESIKITGNT
+187 IIIYRGSSIKITGNT
-202 QDMYEKIATDEETYE
+202 QDMYDKIATDEETYE

-253 VEKMGEKEKLSNI
+253 VEKMGEMEKLANI

-274 YKEFTGNS
+274 YQEFTGNA
-282 NMVNIDDLSFGYGK
+282 NMVNVDNLFFGYDK
-296 ENLLINRLSFKI
+296 DKPLIKDLSFKI
-308 EKGDK
+308 QKGDK

-329 LLIGELKQLE
+329 ILIGELQKDKGDLV
-339 GSIKTNAKTEI
+339 INAKTKI
-350 GYFGQTNIDRLNPNN
+350 GYFGQTNIDRLNLNN

-379 RPIILAT
+379 RTTILAT
-386 AGRMMFSGDNAQ
+386 AGKMLFSGDSAQ
-398 KRINVLSGGEK
+398 KRISVLSGGEK

-424 LILDEPTNHLDMESC
+424 LVLDEPTNHLDIESC
-439 EALCVAIENFKG
+439 EALCEAIENFKG
-451 ASVIV
+451 ASIIV

-469 LIVFDDG
+469 LIVFDND
-476 KVFLFEG
+476 KTFLFEG

-492 GWKSEIKVK
+492 GWASEKENKTIKVEK
-501 KIKEDKQ
+501 NKTIKEEK
-508 KIIQDKPKFNKKEKD
+508 KFNKKEKD
-523 KLEKIIFEKELML
+523 KLENLIFKKELML
-536 EELLEKQDYKS
+536 EELLEKQDYKG
-547 YGILQKEVEEL
+547 YGILQKEVDEL
-558 MIKLEKMI
+558 MIKLDEMI
-566 ELKTKNM
+566 KIMKNK
-573 QNIE
+573 E

>member
-1 MLKVQNLSISFD
+1 MLKVQDLSISFD
-13 GKQVFEDLTF
+13 GKQIFDNLNF

-37 GSGKTTLFK
+37 GCGKTTLFK
-46 ILSGRI
+46 ILSGKI

-57 EVSIPKGY
+57 KISIPKGY
-65 KIGYLEQHLKFT
+65 KVGYLEQHLQFT
-77 EKTVIEE
+77 QETVLEE

-90 DYKRNCVWDA
+90 EYKKEATWDA
-100 EKILSQLGFSEEDK
+100 EKILTQLGFSEEDK
-114 RKNPQE
+114 QKSPQE

-174 HDRSFMDDIIDHT
+174 HDRTFMDEIIDHT
-187 IIIHRGESIKITGNT
+187 IIIYRGSSIKITGNT
-202 QDMYEKIATDEETYE
+202 QDMYDKIATDEETYE

-241 RLASGVQSKIKM
+241 RLAGGVQSKIKM
-253 VEKMGEKEKLSNI
+253 VEKMGEMEKLANI

-274 YKEFTGNS
+274 YQEFTGNA
-282 NMVNIDDLSFGYGK
+282 NMVNVDNLFFGYDK
-296 ENLLINRLSFKI
+296 DKPLIKDLSFKI
-308 EKGDK
+308 QKGDK

-329 LLIGELKQLE
+329 ILIGELQKDKGELV
-339 GSIKTNAKTEI
+339 INTKTKI
-350 GYFGQTNIDRLNPNN
+350 GYFGQTNIDRLNLNN

-379 RPIILAT
+379 RTTILAT
-386 AGRMMFSGDNAQ
+386 AGKMLFSGDSAQ
-398 KRINVLSGGEK
+398 KRISVLSGGEK

-424 LILDEPTNHLDMESC
+424 LVLDEPTNHLDIESC
-439 EALCVAIENFKG
+439 EALCEAIENFKG
-451 ASVIV
+451 ASIIV

-469 LIVFDDG
+469 LIVFDND
-476 KVFLFEG
+476 KTFLFEG

-492 GWKSEIKVK
+492 GWTSEKENKIIKIEK
-501 KIKEDKQ
+501 NKTIKEEK
-508 KIIQDKPKFNKKEKD
+508 KFNKKEKD
-523 KLEKIIFEKELML
+523 KLENLIFKKELML
-536 EELLEKQDYKS
+536 EELLEKQDYKG
-547 YGILQKEVEEL
+547 YGILQKEVDEL
-558 MIKLEKMI
+558 MIKLDEMI
-566 ELKTKNM
+566 KLMKNK
-573 QNIE
+573 E

>member
-1 MLKVQNLSISFD
+1 MLKVQDLSISFD
-13 GKQVFEDLTF
+13 GKQVFENLNF
-23 IVNDKEK
+23 VVNDKEK
-30 VGLIGRN
+30 AGLIGRN
-37 GSGKTTLFK
+37 GCGKTTLFK
-46 ILSGRI
+46 ILSGKI

-65 KIGYLEQHLKFT
+65 KVGYLEQHLQFT
-77 EKTVIEE
+77 QETVLEE

-90 DYKRNCVWDA
+90 EYKKEAIWDA
-100 EKILSQLGFSEEDK
+100 EKILTKLGFSEEDK
-114 RKNPQE
+114 QKSPQE

-174 HDRSFMDDIIDHT
+174 HDRTFMDEIIDHT
-187 IIIHRGESIKITGNT
+187 IIIYRGSSIKITGNT
-202 QDMYEKIATDEETYE
+202 QDMYDKIATDEETYE

-253 VEKMGEKEKLSNI
+253 VEKMGEMEKLANI

-274 YKEFTGNS
+274 YQEFTGNA
-282 NMVNIDDLSFGYGK
+282 NMVNVDNLFFGYDK
-296 ENLLINRLSFKI
+296 DQPLIKDLSFKI
-308 EKGDK
+308 QKGDK

-329 LLIGELKQLE
+329 ILIGELQKDR
-339 GSIKTNAKTEI
+339 GDIVVNSKTQI
-350 GYFGQTNIDRLNPNN
+350 GYFGQTNIDRLNLNN
-365 TIEEELRTVNISLP
+365 TIEEELRTVNVSLP
-379 RPIILAT
+379 RTTILAT
-386 AGRMMFSGDNAQ
+386 AGKMLFSGDSAQ
-398 KRINVLSGGEK
+398 KRISVLSGGEK

-424 LILDEPTNHLDMESC
+424 LVLDEPTNHLDIESC
-439 EALCVAIENFKG
+439 EALCEAIENFKG
-451 ASVIV
+451 ASIIV

-469 LIVFDDG
+469 LIVFDND
-476 KVFLFEG
+476 KTFLFEG
-483 NYQDFLKKI
+483 NYQDFLNKI
-492 GWKSEIKVK
+492 GWAGEKENKTIKVEK
-501 KIKEDKQ
+501 NKTIKEEK
-508 KIIQDKPKFNKKEKD
+508 KFNKKEKD
-523 KLEKIIFEKELML
+523 KLENLIFQKELML
-536 EELLEKQDYKS
+536 EELLEKQDYKG
-547 YGILQKEVEEL
+547 YGILQKEVDEL
-558 MIKLEKMI
+558 MIKLDNMIKIIKNEK
-566 ELKTKNM
+566 
-573 QNIE
+573 

>member
-1 MLKVQNLSISFD
+1 MLKVQDLSISFD
-13 GKQVFEDLTF
+13 GKQIFDNLNF
-23 IVNDKEK
+23 IINDKEK

-37 GSGKTTLFK
+37 GCGKTTLFK
-46 ILSGRI
+46 ILSGKI

-65 KIGYLEQHLKFT
+65 KVGYLEQHLQFT
-77 EKTVIEE
+77 QETVLEE

-90 DYKRNCVWDA
+90 EYKKEATWDA
-100 EKILSQLGFSEEDK
+100 EKILTQLGFSEEDK
-114 RKNPQE
+114 QKSPQE

-174 HDRSFMDDIIDHT
+174 HDRTFMDEIIDHT
-187 IIIHRGESIKITGNT
+187 IIIYRGSSIKITGNT
-202 QDMYEKIATDEETYE
+202 QDMYDKIATDEETYE

-253 VEKMGEKEKLSNI
+253 VEKMGEMEKLANI

-274 YKEFTGNS
+274 YQEFTGNA
-282 NMVNIDDLSFGYGK
+282 NMVNVDNLFFGYDK
-296 ENLLINRLSFKI
+296 DKPLIKDLSFKI
-308 EKGDK
+308 QKGDK
-313 ICVIGK
+313 VCVIGK

-329 LLIGELKQLE
+329 ILIGELQKDKGDLV
-339 GSIKTNAKTEI
+339 INAKTKI
-350 GYFGQTNIDRLNPNN
+350 GYFGQTNIDRLNLNN

-379 RPIILAT
+379 RTTILAT
-386 AGRMMFSGDNAQ
+386 AGKMLFSGDSAQ
-398 KRINVLSGGEK
+398 KRISVLSGGEK

-424 LILDEPTNHLDMESC
+424 LVLDEPTNHLDIESC
-439 EALCVAIENFKG
+439 EALCEAIENFKG
-451 ASVIV
+451 ASIIV

-469 LIVFDDG
+469 LIVFDND
-476 KVFLFEG
+476 KTFLFEG

-492 GWKSEIKVK
+492 GWASEKENKIIKVEK
-501 KIKEDKQ
+501 NKTIKEEK
-508 KIIQDKPKFNKKEKD
+508 KFNKKEKD
-523 KLEKIIFEKELML
+523 KLENLIFKKELML
-536 EELLEKQDYKS
+536 EELLEKQDYKG
-547 YGILQKEVEEL
+547 YGILQKEVDEL
-558 MIKLEKMI
+558 MIKLDEMI
-566 ELKTKNM
+566 KLMKSE
-573 QNIE
+573 

>member
-1 MLKVQNLSISFD
+1 MLKVQDLSISFD
-13 GKQVFEDLTF
+13 GKQIFDNLNF
-23 IVNDKEK
+23 IINDKEK

-37 GSGKTTLFK
+37 GCGKTTLFK
-46 ILSGRI
+46 ILSGKI

-57 EVSIPKGY
+57 KISIPKGY
-65 KIGYLEQHLKFT
+65 KVGYLEQHLQFT
-77 EKTVIEE
+77 QETVLEE

-90 DYKRNCVWDA
+90 EYKKEATWDA
-100 EKILSQLGFSEEDK
+100 EKILTQLGFSEEDK
-114 RKNPQE
+114 QKSPQE

-174 HDRSFMDDIIDHT
+174 HDRTFMDEIIDHT
-187 IIIHRGESIKITGNT
+187 IIIYRGSSIKITGNT
-202 QDMYEKIATDEETYE
+202 QDMYDKIATDEETYE

-241 RLASGVQSKIKM
+241 RLAGGVQSKIKM
-253 VEKMGEKEKLSNI
+253 VEKMGEMEKLANI
-266 ESLDFDFK
+266 KSLDFDFK
-274 YKEFTGNS
+274 YQEFTGNA
-282 NMVNIDDLSFGYGK
+282 NMVNVDNLFFGYDK
-296 ENLLINRLSFKI
+296 DKPLIKDLSFKI
-308 EKGDK
+308 QKGDK

-329 LLIGELKQLE
+329 ILIGELQKDK
-339 GSIKTNAKTEI
+339 GDIVINAKTKI
-350 GYFGQTNIDRLNPNN
+350 GYFGQTNIDRLNLNN

-379 RPIILAT
+379 RTTILAT
-386 AGRMMFSGDNAQ
+386 AGKMLFSGDSAQ
-398 KRINVLSGGEK
+398 KRISVLSGGEK

-424 LILDEPTNHLDMESC
+424 LVLDEPTNHLDIESC
-439 EALCVAIENFKG
+439 EALCEAIENFKG
-451 ASVIV
+451 ASIIV

-469 LIVFDDG
+469 LIVFDND
-476 KVFLFEG
+476 KTFLFEG

-492 GWKSEIKVK
+492 GWASEKENKTIKVEK
-501 KIKEDKQ
+501 NKTIKEEK
-508 KIIQDKPKFNKKEKD
+508 KFNQKEKD
-523 KLEKIIFEKELML
+523 KLENLIFKKELML
-536 EELLEKQDYKS
+536 EELLEKQDYKG
-547 YGILQKEVEEL
+547 YGILQKEVDEL
-558 MIKLEKMI
+558 MIKLDEMI
-566 ELKTKNM
+566 KLMKNK
-573 QNIE
+573 E